1 MDATLP
7 RLAAADRVY
16 THVKAAIFDRTYEG
30 GSLLTEGEI
39 ADAVGVSRTP
49 VREALLRL
57 QAEGLVKLYPKKGA
71 LVLPVSAQEVEDV
84 LEARALVETFTAG
97 RAFARRASLVT
108 TLQPLLDEMD
118 RHRDGGDPRA
128 LVEADRAFHAAI
140 VEVAGNAVLARFYG
154 GLRDRQLCMGVAA
167 MRAEPEWMAQVV
179 DEHAAILNAL
189 AEGDEVA
196 FTARVSGHVAGVA
209 DRLRSLR

>member
-1 MDATLP
+1 MDTTLTKTP
-7 RLAAADRVY
+7 AADRVY
-16 THVKAAIFDRTYEG
+16 AHVKAAILDRTYEG
-30 GSLLTEGEI
+30 GALLTEGEV

-57 QAEGLVKLYPKKGA
+57 QAEGLLRLYPKKGA

-97 RAFARRASLVT
+97 KAYAHRQSLAA
-108 TLQPLLDEMD
+108 TLEPLLEEMR
-118 RHRDGGDPRA
+118 RHRDSAEPRA
-128 LVEADRAFHAAI
+128 LMEADRVFHAAI
-140 VEVAGNAVLARFYG
+140 VEAAGNAVLTRFYT

-179 DEHAAILNAL
+179 DEHAAILAAL
-189 AEGDEVA
+189 KQGDEEA
-196 FTARVSGHVAGVA
+196 FTARVSSHVGAVAG
-209 DRLRSLR
+209 RLRSLR